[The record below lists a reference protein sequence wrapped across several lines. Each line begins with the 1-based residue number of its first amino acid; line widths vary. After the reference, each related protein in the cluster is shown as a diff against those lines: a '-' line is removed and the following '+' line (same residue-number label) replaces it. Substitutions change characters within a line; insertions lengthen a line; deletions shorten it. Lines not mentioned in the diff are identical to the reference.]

1 MSAPVKHLSVAEI
14 NETLADIAAKERAYK
29 ARDFDAELRKVMVE
43 GGDIDAL
50 ETAQLEAEK
59 LARRFR
65 VHRSALEADLPLA
78 IEREGKEQIS
88 RNLSRHREMAEV
100 AKAQANEVVATWR
113 AFMVALEAWEAT
125 QTEAQALTMETFK
138 IATESG
144 ASMPEM
150 GNFMSRQ
157 VTLLNQQ
164 AAYVDHRL
172 LSAEHQMQV
181 GMRVQ
186 GYRIDG

>member
-14 NETLADIAAKERAYK
+14 NETLADIAVKERAYK

-59 LARRFR
+59 LARRLR

-100 AKAQANEVVATWR
+100 AKGQANDVVTAWR
-113 AFMVALEAWEAT
+113 AFMVALEAWEAS
-125 QTEAQALTMETFK
+125 QLRAQSLTTETFQ
-138 IATESG
+138 IATDSG
-144 ASMPEM
+144 ATMPEM
-150 GNFMSRQ
+150 GNLMSRQ
-157 VTLLNQQ
+157 IMLLNCE
-164 AAYVDHRL
+164 AAFLDRRL
-172 LSAEHQMQV
+172 LSAEYEMPV
-181 GMRVQ
+181 GTRVQ